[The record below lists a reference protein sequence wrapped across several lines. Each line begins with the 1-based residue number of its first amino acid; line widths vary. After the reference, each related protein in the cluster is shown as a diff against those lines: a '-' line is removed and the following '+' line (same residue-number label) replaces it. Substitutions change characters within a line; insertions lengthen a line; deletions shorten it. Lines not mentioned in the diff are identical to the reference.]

1 MVELREIT
9 MENLDDILSLK
20 VFETQERFVSTTAY
34 SLAQAWVFK
43 ETAFPFAVYADQI
56 LVGFLML
63 GYYQIKNQYTVWKLL
78 IDEQYQHRGY
88 GREAMKLAI
97 KYIKEHF
104 QAKEVYL
111 AVSKGNTAAEK
122 LYTSLGFR
130 KTGEANETG
139 FEMKRMIDEK
149 GVTDKL

>member
-1 MVELREIT
+1 MVELKEIT
-9 MENLDDILSLK
+9 MKNLDDILSLK
-20 VFETQERFVSTTAY
+20 VSETQEHFVSTTAY

-43 ETAFPFAVYADQI
+43 ETAFPFAVYADEV

-78 IDEQYQHRGY
+78 IDERYQHRGY
-88 GREAMKLAI
+88 GREALKSAI

-111 AVSKGNTAAEK
+111 AVSKGNIAAEN

-130 KTGEANETG
+130 ETGEANGTG
-139 FEMKRMIDEK
+139 FEMKLIIDCKTE
-149 GVTDKL
+149 TDFL